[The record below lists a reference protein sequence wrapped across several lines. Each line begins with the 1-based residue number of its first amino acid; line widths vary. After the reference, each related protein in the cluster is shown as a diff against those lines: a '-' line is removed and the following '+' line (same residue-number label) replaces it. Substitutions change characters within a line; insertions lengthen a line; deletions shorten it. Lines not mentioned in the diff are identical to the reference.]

1 MNILHYPMFDIHIG
15 DLCISSVLDNGF
27 VSASDMA
34 PEIHAHAFYELIL
47 ATNGEIEIDI
57 RNSPINTRL
66 IVKDDDACIIPPDIY
81 HCTRGTTAESAKLAI
96 RFSYVTSEQKNEE
109 PSVFKLCS
117 RVLTDLTSPLIITC
131 GDEIRK
137 TMCEI
142 RDELHCP
149 GIASH
154 EYVKLMLG
162 RLYLDLFRMMDKN
175 KMLIKEKSSP
185 LIQTYGTQE
194 RKIKIEEYIFNHFS
208 DQITEDDLAKE
219 IHLSKRQLSRVI
231 DKLFGKTFK
240 QMLCDVRLNRAAQ
253 LLIESD
259 ASADDIAHSVGY
271 TSLSGFY
278 IAFRNKFSISAGQYR
293 RAFNTK

>member
-1 MNILHYPMFDIHIG
+1 MNILHYPMFEIHIG

-27 VSASDMA
+27 VSVSDMA

-57 RNSPINTRL
+57 RNTAISTRL
-66 IVKDDDACIIPPDIY
+66 TVKSDEACLIPPDIY
-81 HCTRGTTAESAKLAI
+81 HCTRGTTAKSEKLAI
-96 RFSYVTSEQKNEE
+96 RFSYFPTEPKNEGL
-109 PSVFKLCS
+109 SVFKLCS
-117 RVLTDLTSPLIITC
+117 RVLTDLTSPLIIPC
-131 GDEIRK
+131 GEEIRK
-137 TMCEI
+137 AMCEI

-185 LIQTYGTQE
+185 LIQTHGVQE
-194 RKIKIEEYIFNHFS
+194 RKIKIEEYIFNHFQ

-219 IHLSKRQLSRVI
+219 MHLSKRQLSRVI
-231 DKLFGKTFK
+231 NKLFGKTFK

-278 IAFRNKFSISAGQYR
+278 IAFRNKFSLSIGQYR

>member
-1 MNILHYPMFDIHIG
+1 MNNLHYPIFEIHIG

-27 VSASDMA
+27 VSVSDMA

-57 RNSPINTRL
+57 RNTDISTRL
-66 IVKDDDACIIPPDIY
+66 IIKGNEACIIPPDIY
-81 HCTRGTTAESAKLAI
+81 HCTRGITAESVKLAI
-96 RFSYVTSEQKNEE
+96 RFSYFPTEQKNEG
-109 PSVFKLCS
+109 PSVFKLCTH
-117 RVLTDLTSPLIITC
+117 VLTDLTSPLIIP
-131 GDEIRK
+131 GGYEIRK
-137 TMCEI
+137 AMCEI

-185 LIQTYGTQE
+185 LIQTHDVQE
-194 RKIKIEEYIFNHFS
+194 RKIKIEEYIFNHFQ

-219 IHLSKRQLSRVI
+219 MHLSKRQLSRVI
-231 DKLFGKTFK
+231 NKLFGKTFK

-278 IAFRNKFSISAGQYR
+278 IAFRNKFSLSIGQYR
-293 RAFNTK
+293 RAFGKK

>member
-1 MNILHYPMFDIHIG
+1 MNNLHYPMFEIHIG

-27 VSASDMA
+27 VSVSDTA

-57 RNSPINTRL
+57 RNADISTRL
-66 IVKDDDACIIPPDIY
+66 IIKGDEACIIPPDIY
-81 HCTRGTTAESAKLAI
+81 HCTRGTTTESVKLAI
-96 RFSYVTSEQKNEE
+96 RFSCVQTESKNDG
-109 PSVFKLCS
+109 PSVFKTCS
-117 RVLTDLTSPLIITC
+117 RVLTGLTSPLIIPC
-131 GDEIRK
+131 GEVIRK

-142 RDELHCP
+142 RDEFHCP
-149 GIASH
+149 DIASR

-175 KMLIKEKSSP
+175 KILIKEKSSP
-185 LIQTYGTQE
+185 LIQTDGVQE
-194 RKIKIEEYIFNHFS
+194 RKIKIEEYIFLHFPN
-208 DQITEDDLAKE
+208 QITEDDLAKE
-219 IHLSKRQLSRVI
+219 MHLSKRQLSRVI

-259 ASADDIAHSVGY
+259 ASVDDIAYSVGY

-278 IAFRNKFSISAGQYR
+278 TAFRNKFSLSAGQYR

>member
-27 VSASDMA
+27 VNASDMA

-149 GIASH
+149 GTASH

-278 IAFRNKFSISAGQYR
+278 IAFRNKFSLSAGQYR